1 MELVTKIFEVLGIT
15 QLAFL
20 QMALLVALA
29 VIMSATLIRP
39 VLATFQ
45 ERENLST
52 KPLAEARRILD
63 EAEVKGKQYDENLR
77 KGAAEALARKRA
89 RIDEAARGERKA
101 IEAVVEETNRDVE
114 AMKTKIAAEKG
125 AASRVLASEVSRL
138 AAEISEKVLG
148 RRVA

>member
-20 QMALLVALA
+20 QMALVVVLA
-29 VIMSATLIRP
+29 IILSVTLIKP

-52 KPLAEARRILD
+52 KPVEEARRILGEAEGKGKLYD
-63 EAEVKGKQYDENLR
+63 EAFR

-89 RIDEAARGERKA
+89 RIEEAARGERKA
-101 IEAVVEETNRDVE
+101 IEAVVEEGNREVE
-114 AMKTKIAAEKG
+114 SMKAKIAGTMQIAIKMPVRSSG
-125 AASRVLASEVSRL
+125 GPGMLVVT
-138 AAEISEKVLG
+138 LG
-148 RRVA
+148 S

>member
-20 QMALLVALA
+20 QMALVVVLA
-29 VIMSATLIRP
+29 VIMSATLIKP
-39 VLATFQ
+39 VLATFE

-52 KPLAEARRILD
+52 KPVAEARRILE
-63 EAEVKGKQYDENLR
+63 EAETKGKLYDENLR
-77 KGAAEALARKRA
+77 KGAAEALSRKRA
-89 RIDEAARGERKA
+89 RIEDASRAERKA
-101 IEAVVEETNRDVE
+101 IEAVAEEGNREVE
-114 AMKTKIAAEKG
+114 AMKAKIAEEKA
-125 AASRVLASEVSRL
+125 AASRALRGEVSRL

>member
-20 QMALLVALA
+20 QMGLVVVLA
-29 VIMSATLIRP
+29 FIMSATLIKP
-39 VLATFQ
+39 VLSTFQ

-52 KPLAEARRILD
+52 KPVAEARRLLD
-63 EAEVKGKQYDENLR
+63 EAEGKGKQYDENLR

-89 RIDEAARGERKA
+89 RIEEAARGERKA
-101 IEAVVEETNRDVE
+101 IEAVVEETNRDVK
-114 AMKTKIAAEKG
+114 AMKTKIAAEKA
-125 AASRVLASEVSRL
+125 AASRALGSEVSRL

>member
-20 QMALLVALA
+20 QMALVVVLA
-29 VIMSATLIRP
+29 IIMSATLIKP

-45 ERENLST
+45 EREDRST
-52 KPLAEARRILD
+52 KPVAEARRILD
-63 EAEVKGKQYDENLR
+63 EAEANGKLYDENLR

-89 RIDEAARGERKA
+89 RIEESARGERKA
-101 IEAVVEETNRDVE
+101 IEAVVEEGNREVE
-114 AMKTKIAAEKG
+114 AMKVKIGGEKA
-125 AASRVLASEVSRL
+125 AASRALRSEVSRL

>member
-20 QMALLVALA
+20 QMALVVVLA
-29 VIMSATLIRP
+29 VVMSATLIRP
-39 VLATFQ
+39 VLATLE
-45 ERENLST
+45 ERENQST
-52 KPLAEARRILD
+52 KPVAEARRILED
-63 EAEVKGKQYDENLR
+63 AEAKGRLYDESLR

-89 RIDEAARGERKA
+89 RIEEASRAERKA
-101 IEAVVEETNRDVE
+101 IEAVAEEGNREVES
-114 AMKTKIAAEKG
+114 MKAKIAEEKA
-125 AASRVLASEVSRL
+125 AASRALRGEVSRL

>member
-20 QMALLVALA
+20 QMALVVVLA
-29 VIMSATLIRP
+29 VIMSATLIKP
-39 VLATFQ
+39 LLATFQ
-45 ERENLST
+45 EREDRAT
-52 KPLAEARRILD
+52 KPVEEARRILE
-63 EAEVKGKQYDENLR
+63 EAEAKGKLYDENLR

-89 RIDEAARGERKA
+89 SIEEAARGERKA
-101 IEAVVEETNRDVE
+101 VETVVEESSREVE
-114 AMKTKIAAEKG
+114 AMKVKIGGEKA
-125 AASRVLASEVSRL
+125 AASRTLRSEVSRL

>member
-20 QMALLVALA
+20 QMALVVVLA
-29 VIMSATLIRP
+29 MIMSTTLIKP
-39 VLATFQ
+39 VLAVFQ
-45 ERENLST
+45 EREDLST
-52 KPLAEARRILD
+52 KPVAEARRILE
-63 EAEVKGKQYDENLR
+63 EAEARGKMYDENLR

-89 RIDEAARGERKA
+89 RIEEAARGERKA
-101 IEAVVEETNRDVE
+101 IEAVAEESNREVE
-114 AMKTKIAAEKG
+114 AMKTKIAGEKD
-125 AASRVLASEVSRL
+125 AASRVLRTEVSRL

>member
-20 QMALLVALA
+20 QMALVVVLA
-29 VIMSATLIRP
+29 VIMSATLIKP

-45 ERENLST
+45 EREDRAK
-52 KPLAEARRILD
+52 KPVEEARRILD
-63 EAEVKGKQYDENLR
+63 EAESKAKLYDENYR

-89 RIDEAARGERKA
+89 RIEESARGERKA
-101 IEAVVEETNRDVE
+101 IEAVVEESNREVE
-114 AMKTKIAAEKG
+114 AMKATIAGEKA
-125 AASRVLASEVSRL
+125 AASRTLRSEVSRL
-138 AAEISEKVLG
+138 AAAISEKVLG

>member
-20 QMALLVALA
+20 QMALVVVLA
-29 VIMSATLIRP
+29 VIMSATLIKP
-39 VLATFQ
+39 LLATFQ
-45 ERENLST
+45 EREDRAT
-52 KPLAEARRILD
+52 KPVEEARRILE
-63 EAEVKGKQYDENLR
+63 EAEAKGKLYDENLR

-89 RIDEAARGERKA
+89 SIEEAARGERKA
-101 IEAVVEETNRDVE
+101 IETVVEESSREVE
-114 AMKTKIAAEKG
+114 AMKVKIGGEKA
-125 AASRVLASEVSRL
+125 AASRTLRSEVSRL

>member
-15 QLAFL
+15 QLVFL
-20 QMALLVALA
+20 QMALVVVLA
-29 VIMSATLIRP
+29 VIMSATLIKP

-45 ERENLST
+45 EREDRAK
-52 KPLAEARRILD
+52 KPVEEARRILD
-63 EAEVKGKQYDENLR
+63 EAESKAKLYDENFR

-89 RIDEAARGERKA
+89 RIDESARGERKA
-101 IEAVVEETNRDVE
+101 IEAVVAESNSEIE
-114 AMKTKIAAEKG
+114 AMKAKIAGEKA
-125 AASRVLASEVSRL
+125 AASRTLRSEVSRL